1 MDMIDP
7 LPRDAQS
14 ILELAA
20 RSMFD
25 LFANAS
31 EGMLLVDRQ
40 ARVVWINEQYKRY
53 LPALGFERVEDFVGH
68 PVDSVV
74 QNTQM
79 HKVLETGKPI
89 LIDLLTNRAGTFVV
103 TRIPLRD
110 PLGEVIGALGIVL
123 FDHAETNLQP
133 LVGKF
138 SLLQRDLD
146 DARREL
152 ASQRISLRQTQRGGQ
167 GNGLRQ
173 SRYTFASFVGASP
186 AAVEVKRQ
194 ARRAA
199 QSSSPV
205 LLLGE
210 TGTGKELLAHAIHA
224 ASNRADQAFVSIN
237 IAAVPDTLLEAEF
250 FGVAPGAFTGADPK
264 GREGKFRLAH
274 GGTLFLDEIGD
285 MPLSLQAKLLR
296 ALQEG
301 EIEPLGSNQLLP
313 FDARVIAATSRD
325 LGQLVRE
332 GSFREDLFYR
342 LNVLPIRVP
351 PLRERR
357 EDIPALVEVLGDDM
371 AMRSGGQ
378 PPELSPEAF
387 ALLSAQMWRGNLR
400 ELRNVLEQATMRSD
414 THQLGSIDLETVLR
428 ESGVAP
434 WVPVL
439 PVTAV
444 ATLPVSAG
452 SNAADLVRPLSQ
464 QVVELEGR
472 AIAAALQVAK
482 GNKVAAAK
490 MLGISRATL
499 YARLI

>member
-1 MDMIDP
+1 MQAPDS

-31 EGMLLVDRQ
+31 EGMMLVDRQ
-40 ARVVWINEQYKRY
+40 ARVVWINEQYKRF

-68 PVDSVV
+68 PVASVV

-79 HKVLETGKPI
+79 HHVLESGKPI
-89 LIDLLTNRAGTFVV
+89 LIDLLSNRAGTFVV
-103 TRIPLRD
+103 SRIPLRD
-110 PLGEVIGALGIVL
+110 SAGEVIGALGIVL
-123 FDHAETNLQP
+123 FDHAETSLQP

-138 SLLQRDLD
+138 ALLQRDLD

-152 ASQRISLRQTQRGGQ
+152 ASQRNSERA
-167 GNGLRQ
+167 GLRQ
-173 SRYTFASFVGASP
+173 SRYTFASFVGTSA

-199 QSSSPV
+199 QTSSSV

-224 ASNRADQAFVSIN
+224 ASARAPHPFISLN

-250 FGVAPGAFTGADPK
+250 FGVAPGAYTGADRK

-285 MPLSLQAKLLR
+285 MPLALQAKLLR

-301 EIEPLGSNQLLP
+301 EIEPLGSNRLLP

-325 LGQLVRE
+325 LTRLVRQ
-332 GSFREDLFYR
+332 GNFREDLFYR

-357 EDIPALVEVLGDDM
+357 DDIAALVEVLGEDM
-371 AMRSGGQ
+371 AFRNGHQ
-378 PPELSPEAF
+378 PPELNAEAL
-387 ALLSAQMWRGNLR
+387 ALLSAQIWRGNIR
-400 ELRNVLEQATMRSD
+400 ELRNVLEQAMMRSD
-414 THQLGSIDLETVLR
+414 SNRITARHLEIVLR
-428 ESGVAP
+428 ESGVEQLAP
-434 WVPVL
+434 AL
-439 PVTAV
+439 V
-444 ATLPVSAG
+444 AATTDQAG
-452 SNAADLVRPLSQ
+452 SSVAAGTVPLPE
-464 QVVELEGR
+464 QVAELERR
-472 AIAAALQVAK
+472 AIALALTATR

-499 YARLI
+499 YGRLGLTG